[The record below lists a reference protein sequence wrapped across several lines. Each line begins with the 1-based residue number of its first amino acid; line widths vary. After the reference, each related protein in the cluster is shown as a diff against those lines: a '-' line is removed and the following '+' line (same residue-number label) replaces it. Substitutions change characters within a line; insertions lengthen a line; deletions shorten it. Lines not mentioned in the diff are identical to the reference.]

1 MMPCTG
7 NHYSA
12 LMFDTFMPLTGPVL
26 WLGISLHLLVDG
38 HGVHGR
44 RLKVYDCKLFG
55 HVFSI
60 DMLLAPNVQTWD
72 MNRSVENKSS
82 DTFARPEEGILP
94 RWLWG
99 WNSDNH
105 FWKQPLRLTAYV
117 WWPSLADIEPIG
129 FAFTWNYFWVLEW
142 RYSCWHPMKPS
153 FLSSASSIPLKKG
166 LRGIEVQSCYFF
178 SLGSWGRWW

>member
-26 WLGISLHLLVDG
+26 LLGISLLLLVDG

-72 MNRSVENKSS
+72 MNRSRGDQV
-82 DTFARPEEGILP
+82 I
-94 RWLWG
+94 W
-99 WNSDNH
+99 H
-105 FWKQPLRLTAYV
+105 FCKTRGRNTSTMTLRMKFRQSFLKTATQIDSLCLVALT
-117 WWPSLADIEPIG
+117 
-129 FAFTWNYFWVLEW
+129 
-142 RYSCWHPMKPS
+142 CWHWN
-153 FLSSASSIPLKKG
+153 PLD
-166 LRGIEVQSCYFF
+166 LHLHGITF
-178 SLGSWGRWW
+178 GSWSEGTAAGTLWSPHFSVQHQGSLK